1 MNQWGHVACRSE
13 AEEDRANDA
22 LHDSSNQPWK
32 APQGSL
38 IVQVTEV
45 FGAGWQNG
53 IVPVSI
59 NSGNFAGRA
68 IPDVAAN
75 ADPATGYFEV
85 SGGKQGVVG
94 GTSASAPLWA
104 SLIARINAV
113 MKVNVGNFNALL
125 YSQFGPSGILR
136 DITVGNNDTDG
147 LLNGQFPA
155 GPGWD
160 GAPPRLGAQREAALP
175 RLRSPAGSERF
186 TAPPAGVRPRSPRRS
201 SRHPRVWLACP
212 NQRN

>member
-1 MNQWGHVACRSE
+1 M
-13 AEEDRANDA
+13 
-22 LHDSSNQPWK
+22 
-32 APQGSL
+32 
-38 IVQVTEV
+38 
-45 FGAGWQNG
+45 
-53 IVPVSI
+53 PVSI

-175 RLRSPAGSERF
+175 RLRSPAGSERLAR
-186 TAPPAGVRPRSPRRS
+186 APCWRSAAISSKVLPSPSSLACFLLLTNETRRS
-201 SRHPRVWLACP
+201 TRARDLSLFREGLHRILVLAAITATIKTF
-212 NQRN
+212 R